1 MRLLI
6 TSLSVEIMKQV
17 FYILLLIAVGII
29 CFIWGKHRT
38 EPRETIRYVQGE
50 TVSGSIEVPPPY
62 RVEIPNVEDIVLPM
76 RADTVWKTNTIPK
89 VDTVWLD
96 RIKTI
101 TQVVDTARIIAD
113 FVAINHYAMQVFD
126 IDTVGTLNIRQSI
139 QYNRLRTF
147 EYDFTP
153 MIREITF
160 TRQPRWAVTA
170 GVGVGYSPA
179 GFTPHVGITFGRTLI
194 TF

>member
-1 MRLLI
+1 
-6 TSLSVEIMKQV
+6 MKQV
-17 FYILLLIAVGII
+17 LYILLLIAVGII

-50 TVSGSIEVPPPY
+50 TIRDTIAVPLPY
-62 RVEIPNVEDIVLPM
+62 RVEVPRYITLPM
-76 RADTVWKTNTIPK
+76 RTDTVFVSEVQTI
-89 VDTVWLD
+89 VE
-96 RIKTI
+96 
-101 TQVVDTARIIAD
+101 VVDTARIISD
-113 FVAINHYAMQVFD
+113 FVAINYYAMQIFD

-153 MIREITF
+153 MMREITL